1 MYHVWRRKDGY
12 VAASNSK
19 REWNPNNSQLTLI
32 ETFED
37 WADAKALIEKERD
50 TDEHRALVR
59 SWEN

>member
-12 VAASNSK
+12 VAASNS
-19 REWNPNNSQLTLI
+19 RNEWQKHSELELI

-37 WADAKALIEKERD
+37 WEAAKALIEKERD
-50 TDEHRALVR
+50 TDEHRALVA